1 MYHYVDR
8 KVATLDQGGRFLI
21 WAMRNWVF
29 AVSERRCALPAIG
42 PAFFKHGMEEAASCF
57 HMAMMILNREA
68 LLTLR
73 FAPLHCA
80 VVGEDEALLL
90 HLFATAG
97 ADMDGVTVPT
107 LELMVQ
113 AVSVPALH
121 RALVGVAGHL
131 HDAGLTP
138 VPPGYLTNTERKA
151 D

>member
-1 MYHYVDR
+1 MDR

-29 AVSERRCALPAIG
+29 ATGERRCALPAIG
-42 PAFFKHGMEEAASCF
+42 PAFFKHGMEQAASCF

-73 FAPLHCA
+73 FAPINCA
-80 VVGEDEALLL
+80 VVSEDEALLL
-90 HLFATAG
+90 NLFATAG
-97 ADMDGVTVPT
+97 SDMGGTTVPT
-107 LELMVQ
+107 LKLMVQ
-113 AVSVPALH
+113 AASVPALH
-121 RALVGVAGHL
+121 RALTGVAGHL

-138 VPPGYLTNTERKA
+138 VPPASLANTERKA